1 MRVLSLSG
9 QHNVL
14 SHVAIVVAVALSF
27 STAGS
32 PGSAQAVP
40 ADKPLAIDR
49 ATEPF
54 APFIAEA
61 ALRFGIPERWIRVV
75 LHAESHGDVRAISSR
90 GAAGLMQLM
99 PATWNEMRARYAL
112 GPDPYA
118 PRDNIMA
125 GAAYL
130 RMMHDQFGA
139 PGFLAAYNAGPARY
153 REHLSSGRPLPTE
166 TRLYLAR
173 LAPLIGFGAPSG
185 QHTMSTPHPR
195 PWPLA
200 SIFVTRPKAQ
210 ESNQPTVADERELGT
225 TAIDPA
231 TMTIPYRPSTD
242 RPRRSRQGVNT
253 LNSDGLFIAPSGEK
267 RR

>member
-1 MRVLSLSG
+1 MRVFSLSG
-9 QHNVL
+9 QHDVL

-27 STAGS
+27 SSAGS
-32 PGSAQAVP
+32 HTSAQVVP
-40 ADKPLAIDR
+40 ADRPPAVDK
-49 ATEPF
+49 ATDPF

-61 ALRFGIPERWIRVV
+61 ALRFAIPERWIRVV

-112 GPDPYA
+112 GPDPHV

-153 REHLSSGRPLPTE
+153 REHLSTGRPLPAE

-185 QHTMSTPHPR
+185 QHTTRAPDPR
-195 PWPLA
+195 PWPRA
-200 SIFVTRPKAQ
+200 SIFVRRSKAQ

-231 TMTIPYRPSTD
+231 IVTMPDRSPTV
-242 RPRRSRQGVNT
+242 RPRRSLEGVNT
-253 LNSDGLFIAPSGEK
+253 LNSNGLFVSPSREK
-267 RR
+267 R

>member
-1 MRVLSLSG
+1 MRDPSLSG

-27 STAGS
+27 SATGS
-32 PGSAQAVP
+32 PASAQAVP
-40 ADKPLAIDR
+40 ADRPPAVDR
-49 ATEPF
+49 ATDLY

-61 ALRFGIPERWIRVV
+61 AMRFAIPERWIRVV
-75 LHAESHGDVRAISSR
+75 LYAESHGDVRAISSK

-112 GPDPYA
+112 GPDPYV

-153 REHLSSGRPLPTE
+153 LEHLSTGRPLPAE

-173 LAPLIGFGAPSG
+173 LAPLIGFGASSG
-185 QHTMSTPHPR
+185 QHTTRAPDPR
-195 PWPLA
+195 PWPRA
-200 SIFVTRPKAQ
+200 SIFVRRLKAQ

-231 TMTIPYRPSTD
+231 TRTIPDRPPTD

-253 LNSDGLFIAPSGEK
+253 LNSEGLFVAPFGPK
-267 RR
+267 R

>member
-1 MRVLSLSG
+1 MRALSLFG

-14 SHVAIVVAVALSF
+14 SRVAILATVALSF

-32 PGSAQAVP
+32 PASAQAVR
-40 ADKPLAIDR
+40 ADKPPTVDKAPD
-49 ATEPF
+49 PY

-99 PATWNEMRARYAL
+99 PATWEEMRARYAL
-112 GPDPYA
+112 GPDPYV

-153 REHLSSGRPLPTE
+153 LEHLSTGRPLPTE

-185 QHTMSTPHPR
+185 QYTMSTPHPR
-195 PWPLA
+195 PWPRA
-200 SIFVTRPKAQ
+200 SIFVRRSKAQ
-210 ESNQPTVADERELGT
+210 VSNQPTVADERELGT

-231 TMTIPYRPSTD
+231 IVTMPDRSPTV
-242 RPRRSRQGVNT
+242 RPRRSLEGVNT
-253 LNSDGLFIAPSGEK
+253 LNSNGLFVSPSREK
-267 RR
+267 R

>member
-14 SHVAIVVAVALSF
+14 SHVALVVAIALSF
-27 STAGS
+27 SATGS
-32 PGSAQAVP
+32 PASAQAVP
-40 ADKPLAIDR
+40 ADKPPAVDR
-49 ATEPF
+49 ATDLY

-75 LHAESHGDVRAISSR
+75 LHAESHGDVRAISSK

-99 PATWNEMRARYAL
+99 PSTWEEMRARYSL
-112 GPDPYA
+112 GPDPYV

-153 REHLSSGRPLPTE
+153 REHLSSGRPLPAE
-166 TRLYLAR
+166 TRIYLAR

-185 QHTMSTPHPR
+185 HHAKSTSHPR
-195 PWPLA
+195 PWPRA
-200 SIFVTRPKAQ
+200 SIFVRRSKAQ
-210 ESNQPTVADERELGT
+210 ASNQPTAADEREHGT

-231 TMTIPYRPSTD
+231 TMTIPDRPSTD

-253 LNSDGLFIAPSGEK
+253 LNSDGLFIAPSREK

>member
-1 MRVLSLSG
+1 MRALSLSG

-14 SHVAIVVAVALSF
+14 SRVAILATVALSF
-27 STAGS
+27 STSGS
-32 PGSAQAVP
+32 PASAQAVR
-40 ADKPLAIDR
+40 ADKPPTVDK
-49 ATEPF
+49 ATDPY

-112 GPDPYA
+112 GPDPYV
-118 PRDNIMA
+118 PRNNIMA

-185 QHTMSTPHPR
+185 QHTTRAPDPR
-195 PWPLA
+195 PWPRA
-200 SIFVTRPKAQ
+200 SIFVRRSKAQ
-210 ESNQPTVADERELGT
+210 VSNQPTVADERELGT

-231 TMTIPYRPSTD
+231 TMTFPDRPSTD

-253 LNSDGLFIAPSGEK
+253 LNSNGLFVSPSREK
-267 RR
+267 R